1 MVEILNYIKKP
12 RKSIEELLENLKNKV
27 DVEEISTKDC
37 ENIFKIAQL
46 NAQEFI
52 KNNSKN
58 INLIPNIKAYK
69 IIRNLKSKKYYN
81 RNCYGELDELFV
93 FFDYTSEYIESN
105 SSLLLFELL
114 IERGINDNDL
124 IQKNEEYYNYIENIK
139 IYIDYLKN

>member
-1 MVEILNYIKKP
+1 M
-12 RKSIEELLENLKNKV
+12 
-27 DVEEISTKDC
+27 
-37 ENIFKIAQL
+37 
-46 NAQEFI
+46 
-52 KNNSKN
+52 
-58 INLIPNIKAYK
+58 
-69 IIRNLKSKKYYN
+69 
-81 RNCYGELDELFV
+81 